1 MMMMMKIRGNI
12 YWLLP
17 ASNRCCCSAE
27 TQAFVCLNH
36 LMQTKIFR
44 RFWWNLEA
52 SHDPKTNL
60 HIWWCVTLTG
70 ALCGDDVCLTCEQV
84 ESTPDRSDD
93 SSDPDWSS
101 SRSSIHSS
109 SLADEHTETLSCQS
123 SRSQTTHRPLYIII
137 IIIIRWVQIFVFSCF
152 GEKSWSHDQGLHL
165 LDWWIIV
172 RNTPQLAWNALK
184 FRLNKTNSIIY

>member
-1 MMMMMKIRGNI
+1 MMMMMMRVRGNI
-12 YWLLP
+12 YWLLSP
-17 ASNRCCCSAE
+17 SNRCCCCCSAE
-27 TQAFVCLNH
+27 TRAFVRLNH
-36 LMQTKIFR
+36 SMQMKIFS
-44 RFWWNLEA
+44 RFWWNPED

-60 HIWWCVTLTG
+60 HIWWCVTLTD

-84 ESTPDRSDD
+84 ESAPDRSDD

-123 SRSQTTHRPLYIII
+123 SRSQTTHRPLHII

-152 GEKSWSHDQGLHL
+152 WWEIMKSWSRPPPAGLMDYSHKHSSTCFEC
-165 LDWWIIV
+165 IEI
-172 RNTPQLAWNALK
+172 
-184 FRLNKTNSIIY
+184 